1 MQLRTPIFPLNISV
15 LPQEFLPL
23 HIFEDR
29 YKRMVSKCIEDHT
42 KFGIVY
48 QYDDKLANIGCLVS
62 INSVLKEY
70 DDGKY
75 DIVVKG
81 SKRFEIINLNKKY
94 DLWYGD
100 IDILN
105 EHYDLMNKQYFSKV
119 LDKYLQFLL
128 SLNIEG
134 FNIQNEMDK
143 NNSFDFTK
151 NVIIPN
157 EIKQEFLELKDEE
170 ERMFFIDT
178 FLDSAIKN
186 SKGKQKIDFK
196 DQFLN

>member
-1 MQLRTPIFPLNISV
+1 MKLSIPIFPLNISV

-29 YKRMVSKCIEDHT
+29 YKRMISKCIEDNT

-48 QYDDKLANIGCLVS
+48 QCNDKLANIGCLVS
-62 INSVLKEY
+62 INSILKEY
-70 DDGKY
+70 EDGKY

-81 SKRFEIINLNKKY
+81 SKRFEITNLNKEY
-94 DLWYGD
+94 ELWYGD

-105 EHYDLMNKQYFSKV
+105 EHYDLMNKQYFSKI

-143 NNSFDFTK
+143 KNSFDFTK

-157 EIKQEFLELKDEE
+157 EIKQEFLELQDEE
-170 ERMFFIDT
+170 ERMFFIDS
-178 FLDSAIKN
+178 FLDSAIKGSKN
-186 SKGKQKIDFK
+186 NQKIAFKGKT
-196 DQFLN
+196 LN

>member
-1 MQLRTPIFPLNISV
+1 M
-15 LPQEFLPL
+15 
-23 HIFEDR
+23 
-29 YKRMVSKCIEDHT
+29 
-42 KFGIVY
+42 Y
-48 QYDDKLANIGCLVS
+48 QKPS
-62 INSVLKEY
+62 TLKEY

-94 DLWYGD
+94 DLWCGD

-105 EHYDLMNKQYFSKV
+105 EHYELMNKQYFSKV

-143 NNSFDFTK
+143 KNSFDFTK

-157 EIKQEFLELKDEE
+157 EIKQEFLELQDEE
-170 ERMFFIDT
+170 ERMFFIDS
-178 FLDSAIKN
+178 FLDSAIKS
-186 SKGKQKIDFK
+186 SKGNQKIAFK
-196 DQFLN
+196 GQNLN